1 MLLRRGAD
9 ASAEDKSKCNA
20 AFLARRA
27 EWHECQQI
35 LAHHMKERI
44 STLASQAILGTLD
57 GTKVYPSDVCQVT
70 QDGETLLILAAKY
83 GHAHLLSQ
91 LVLID
96 DCPLDYQ
103 QMKVKQTS
111 LWFLYMYI
119 DHIPSDSRLAGL
131 LNAAQC

>member
-20 AFLARRA
+20 AFLARKA

-35 LAHHMKERI
+35 LVHHMKNRI
-44 STLASQAILGTLD
+44 NTLASQAIQGTLD
-57 GTKVYPSDVCQVT
+57 GTKLHPSDVCQVT
-70 QDGETLLILAAKY
+70 QDGNTLLILAAKY
-83 GHAHLLSQ
+83 GHAQLLSQ

-103 QMKVKQTS
+103 QMKVKQIG
-111 LWFLYMYI
+111 LWFIHM
-119 DHIPSDSRLAGL
+119 
-131 LNAAQC
+131 